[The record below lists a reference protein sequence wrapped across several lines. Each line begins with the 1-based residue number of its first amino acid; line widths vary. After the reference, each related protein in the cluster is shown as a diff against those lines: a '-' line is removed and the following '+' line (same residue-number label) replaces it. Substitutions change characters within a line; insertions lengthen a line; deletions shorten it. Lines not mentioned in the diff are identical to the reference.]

1 MPRYQIVGQF
11 ADENAPPVCWGGVTG
26 DKQIADQRLAEAEA
40 YLAVRKR
47 HRGQHIDWRIAER
60 GRTTAHQPQ

>member
-1 MPRYQIVGQF
+1 MPRYQVVGQF
-11 ADENAPPVCWGGVTG
+11 TGENASSVRWGGVTG
-26 DKQIADQRLAEAEA
+26 DPQVAEQRLAEAEE

-60 GRTTAHQPQ
+60 